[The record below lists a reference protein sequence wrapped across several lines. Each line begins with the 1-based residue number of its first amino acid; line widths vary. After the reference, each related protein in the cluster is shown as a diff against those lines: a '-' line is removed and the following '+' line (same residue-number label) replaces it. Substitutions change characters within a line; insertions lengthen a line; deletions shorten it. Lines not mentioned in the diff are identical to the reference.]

1 MLVWTI
7 GFILLGSVGAMIG
20 AGALLLFPDRTRT
33 MLITCFVSYATGT
46 LLGAALLGMITGP
59 SSMHGLH
66 G

>member
-33 MLITCFVSYATGT
+33 MLIPCFVSYATGT